1 MVRVPLARKLSGAL
15 ESDLYDVLAPGAVL
29 VFGATGSIGSLAVEE
44 TIREQDFDQH
54 WRKCPNWEILGRAVR
69 LSENVVDLQRVND

>member
-1 MVRVPLARKLSGAL
+1 VPLARKLSGAL
-15 ESDLYDVLAPGAVL
+15 ESDLYLKSPG
-29 VFGATGSIGSLAVEE
+29 GPGYQKES
-44 TIREQDFDQH
+44 EQDFDQH

>member
-1 MVRVPLARKLSGAL
+1 VPLARKLSGAL
-15 ESDLYDVLAPGAVL
+15 ESDLYLKSPG
-29 VFGATGSIGSLAVEE
+29 GPGYH
-44 TIREQDFDQH
+44 RQRPDPEQDFDQH